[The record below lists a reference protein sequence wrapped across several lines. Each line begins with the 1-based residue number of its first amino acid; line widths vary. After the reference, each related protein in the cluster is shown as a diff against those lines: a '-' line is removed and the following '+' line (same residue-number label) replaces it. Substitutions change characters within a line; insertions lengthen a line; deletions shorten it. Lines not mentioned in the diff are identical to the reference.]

1 MQTPYYEEKIAGA
14 PYQRTVYNAFINPA
28 ARPTRTT
35 NRQFAAFDMYPS
47 TLAALGVTVDGDRM
61 GLGTNLF
68 SDRQTL
74 VEQFGGIDQLNAE
87 LAKRSTYYERRI
99 LSGS

>member
-1 MQTPYYEEKIAGA
+1 MKRKSPALPTNEPS
-14 PYQRTVYNAFINPA
+14 NAFINPA
-28 ARPTRTT
+28 VQPTRAT
-35 NRQFAAFDMYPS
+35 NRQFATFDMYPS

-68 SDRQTL
+68 SNRQTL

-87 LAKRSTYYERRI
+87 LSKRSTYYERKI
-99 LSGS
+99 LSSS